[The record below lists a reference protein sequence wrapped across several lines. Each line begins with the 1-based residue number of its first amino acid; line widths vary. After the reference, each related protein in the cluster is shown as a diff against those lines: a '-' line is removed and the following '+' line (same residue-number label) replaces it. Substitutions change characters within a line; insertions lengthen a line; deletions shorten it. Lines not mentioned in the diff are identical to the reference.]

1 MFTQAKRGSCERI
14 CTRISYEVGESG
26 GGPRGELDAPSTRPR
41 RRRRAAAGLDKGRRR
56 DLLRPLRA
64 DRGEEGGTRIKR
76 GREMARMPHYACTP
90 GGRVRE

>member
-1 MFTQAKRGSCERI
+1 M
-14 CTRISYEVGESG
+14 
-26 GGPRGELDAPSTRPR
+26 PPST

-56 DLLRPLRA
+56 DLLRPPRQG
-64 DRGEEGGTRIKR
+64 RGEARRGRGREGARIKR